1 MRNMKRKQIK
11 NKAIDQSV
19 RNENLADKIYSL
31 IEKEGT
37 TMVDFERV
45 MRRVRRTVKENI
57 RLWQSLQED
66 ALIEGWKT
74 M

>member
-11 NKAIDQSV
+11 NKVIDQSV

-45 MRRVRRTVKENI
+45 MRRVRKTVKENI
-57 RLWQSLQED
+57 RL
-66 ALIEGWKT
+66 
-74 M
+74 

>member
-1 MRNMKRKQIK
+1 MKDMKRKQIK
-11 NKAIDQSV
+11 NKVIDQSI

-57 RLWQSLQED
+57 RL
-66 ALIEGWKT
+66 
-74 M
+74 

>member
-1 MRNMKRKQIK
+1 MKGMKRKQIK

-57 RLWQSLQED
+57 RL
-66 ALIEGWKT
+66 
-74 M
+74 

>member
-11 NKAIDQSV
+11 NKVIDQSV

-57 RLWQSLQED
+57 RLWQ
-66 ALIEGWKT
+66 
-74 M
+74 

>member
-1 MRNMKRKQIK
+1 MRRRKIK
-11 NKAIDQSV
+11 NKVIDQSV

-57 RLWQSLQED
+57 RL
-66 ALIEGWKT
+66 
-74 M
+74 

>member
-11 NKAIDQSV
+11 DKAIDQSV

-57 RLWQSLQED
+57 RLWRSLQED
-66 ALIEGWKT
+66 ALTEG
-74 M
+74 

>member
-1 MRNMKRKQIK
+1 MKDMKRKQIK
-11 NKAIDQSV
+11 NKVIDQSV

-45 MRRVRRTVKENI
+45 MRRVRRTVKETLDYDN
-57 RLWQSLQED
+57 RCREML
-66 ALIEGWKT
+66 
-74 M
+74 

>member
-1 MRNMKRKQIK
+1 MKDMRRKQIK
-11 NKAIDQSV
+11 NKVIDQSV

-57 RLWQSLQED
+57 RL
-66 ALIEGWKT
+66 
-74 M
+74 

>member
-1 MRNMKRKQIK
+1 MKDMKRKQIK
-11 NKAIDQSV
+11 NKVIDQSV
-19 RNENLADKIYSL
+19 RKENLADKIYSL

-57 RLWQSLQED
+57 RL
-66 ALIEGWKT
+66 
-74 M
+74 

>member
-1 MRNMKRKQIK
+1 MKDMKRKQIK
-11 NKAIDQSV
+11 NKVIEQSV

-57 RLWQSLQED
+57 RL
-66 ALIEGWKT
+66 
-74 M
+74 

>member
-1 MRNMKRKQIK
+1 MKDMKRKQIK
-11 NKAIDQSV
+11 NKVIDKSV

-57 RLWQSLQED
+57 RL
-66 ALIEGWKT
+66 
-74 M
+74 

>member
-11 NKAIDQSV
+11 NKGIDQSV

-57 RLWQSLQED
+57 RL
-66 ALIEGWKT
+66 
-74 M
+74 

>member
-1 MRNMKRKQIK
+1 MKYMRRKKIK
-11 NKAIDQSV
+11 NKVIDQSV

-57 RLWQSLQED
+57 RL
-66 ALIEGWKT
+66 
-74 M
+74 

>member
-1 MRNMKRKQIK
+1 MRTMKRKQIK

-45 MRRVRRTVKENI
+45 MRRIRRTVKENI
-57 RLWQSLQED
+57 RL
-66 ALIEGWKT
+66 
-74 M
+74 

>member
-11 NKAIDQSV
+11 NKVIDQSI

-57 RLWQSLQED
+57 RL
-66 ALIEGWKT
+66 
-74 M
+74 

>member
-1 MRNMKRKQIK
+1 MKDMKRKKIK
-11 NKAIDQSV
+11 NKVIDQSV

-57 RLWQSLQED
+57 RL
-66 ALIEGWKT
+66 
-74 M
+74 

>member
-1 MRNMKRKQIK
+1 MKDMKRKQIK
-11 NKAIDQSV
+11 NKVIDQSV

-45 MRRVRRTVKENI
+45 MRRVRRTVKENL
-57 RLWQSLQED
+57 RL
-66 ALIEGWKT
+66 
-74 M
+74 

>member
-1 MRNMKRKQIK
+1 MKVMKRKQIK
-11 NKAIDQSV
+11 NKVIDQSV

-57 RLWQSLQED
+57 RL
-66 ALIEGWKT
+66 
-74 M
+74 

>member
-1 MRNMKRKQIK
+1 MKDMKRKQIK
-11 NKAIDQSV
+11 NKVIDQSV
-19 RNENLADKIYSL
+19 KNENLADKIYSL

-57 RLWQSLQED
+57 RL
-66 ALIEGWKT
+66 
-74 M
+74 

>member
-37 TMVDFERV
+37 TMIDFERV

-57 RLWQSLQED
+57 RLWQLLQED
-66 ALIEGWKT
+66 ALTEG
-74 M
+74 

>member
-1 MRNMKRKQIK
+1 MRTMKRKEIK

-57 RLWQSLQED
+57 RL
-66 ALIEGWKT
+66 
-74 M
+74 

>member
-1 MRNMKRKQIK
+1 MRDMKRKQIK
-11 NKAIDQSV
+11 NKAIDQAV

-57 RLWQSLQED
+57 RL
-66 ALIEGWKT
+66 
-74 M
+74 

>member
-1 MRNMKRKQIK
+1 MKDMKRKQIK
-11 NKAIDQSV
+11 NKVIDQSV

-57 RLWQSLQED
+57 RLWRLLQED
-66 ALIEGWKT
+66 VLTED
-74 M
+74 

>member
-1 MRNMKRKQIK
+1 MRRKQIK
-11 NKAIDQSV
+11 NKVIDQSV

-57 RLWQSLQED
+57 RL
-66 ALIEGWKT
+66 
-74 M
+74 

>member
-1 MRNMKRKQIK
+1 MKDMKSKQIK
-11 NKAIDQSV
+11 NKVIDQSV

-57 RLWQSLQED
+57 RL
-66 ALIEGWKT
+66 
-74 M
+74 

>member
-11 NKAIDQSV
+11 NKVIDQSV

-31 IEKEGT
+31 IKKEGT

-57 RLWQSLQED
+57 RL
-66 ALIEGWKT
+66 
-74 M
+74 

>member
-11 NKAIDQSV
+11 NKVIDQSV

-37 TMVDFERV
+37 TMADFERV

-57 RLWQSLQED
+57 RL
-66 ALIEGWKT
+66 
-74 M
+74 

>member
-11 NKAIDQSV
+11 NKVIDQSV

-37 TMVDFERV
+37 TMVNFEHV

-57 RLWQSLQED
+57 RL
-66 ALIEGWKT
+66 
-74 M
+74 

>member
-1 MRNMKRKQIK
+1 MKTMKRKQIK

-57 RLWQSLQED
+57 RL
-66 ALIEGWKT
+66 
-74 M
+74 

>member
-11 NKAIDQSV
+11 NKVIDQSV

-57 RLWQSLQED
+57 RL
-66 ALIEGWKT
+66 
-74 M
+74 

>member
-1 MRNMKRKQIK
+1 MRDMKRKQIK
-11 NKAIDQSV
+11 NKAIDQSA

-57 RLWQSLQED
+57 RL
-66 ALIEGWKT
+66 
-74 M
+74 

>member
-1 MRNMKRKQIK
+1 MKDMKRKQIK
-11 NKAIDQSV
+11 NKVIDQTV

-57 RLWQSLQED
+57 RL
-66 ALIEGWKT
+66 
-74 M
+74 

>member
-1 MRNMKRKQIK
+1 MRTMKRKQIK

-57 RLWQSLQED
+57 RLWQ
-66 ALIEGWKT
+66 
-74 M
+74 

>member
-1 MRNMKRKQIK
+1 MKDMKRKQIK
-11 NKAIDQSV
+11 NKVIDQSV

-37 TMVDFERV
+37 TMIDFERV

-57 RLWQSLQED
+57 RL
-66 ALIEGWKT
+66 
-74 M
+74 

>member
-1 MRNMKRKQIK
+1 MKDMKRKQIK
-11 NKAIDQSV
+11 NKSIDQSV

-57 RLWQSLQED
+57 RL
-66 ALIEGWKT
+66 
-74 M
+74 

>member
-11 NKAIDQSV
+11 NKVIDQSV

-45 MRRVRRTVKENI
+45 MRRVRRTVKKNI
-57 RLWQSLQED
+57 RL
-66 ALIEGWKT
+66 
-74 M
+74 

>member
-1 MRNMKRKQIK
+1 MRDMKRKQIK
-11 NKAIDQSV
+11 NKVIDQSV

-57 RLWQSLQED
+57 RL
-66 ALIEGWKT
+66 
-74 M
+74 